1 MIDKKYNIILGS
13 KSPRRSEI
21 LNKLQIKFKI
31 SIPDCDE
38 KYPQTL
44 KGCKISEFIAIK
56 KSESLLSEIKKNDL
70 LITCDTIIVT
80 KENDIL
86 NKPIDKNDAYNML
99 NKLNNNE
106 HYVISSVCLR
116 SNNKLK
122 VFSEETKVTF
132 NRIPQEIIQKYVN
145 SNQPLDK
152 AGGYGI
158 QDWFGLIGVKKIS
171 GNYTNVM
178 GLPAGSLYFNIREF

>member
-1 MIDKKYNIILGS
+1 MIDNKYNIILGS

-21 LNKLQIKFKI
+21 LNKLKIKFKI
-31 SIPDCDE
+31 SIPKCDE
-38 KYPQTL
+38 KYPLTL
-44 KGCKISEFIAIK
+44 KGCEISEFIAIK

-80 KENDIL
+80 NENEIL

-106 HYVISSVCLR
+106 HCVISSVCLR
-116 SNNKLK
+116 SNKKLK

-132 NRIPQEIIQKYVN
+132 NRIPQEIIKKYG
-145 SNQPLDK
+145 Q
-152 AGGYGI
+152 Y
-158 QDWFGLIGVKKIS
+158 VKLCH
-171 GNYTNVM
+171 N
-178 GLPAGSLYFNIREF
+178 